1 MTFISS
7 LAMWFSNSKGKV
19 VIEWLGWQ
27 VTTSPSFLI
36 ISVLLLFFFIYI
48 MLSLILSLYNFP
60 KKTLLKMKKRKK
72 NNAITAL
79 NEGII
84 ASFYGNKKEVFKNL
98 NMESS
103 GLSFK

>member
-19 VIEWLGWQ
+19 VIEWFGWQ

-36 ISVLLLFFFIYI
+36 TFVVLIFFFIYI
-48 MLSLILSLYNFP
+48 VLSLILSLYNFP
-60 KKTLLKMKKRKK
+60 KKTLLKIEKRKK

-84 ASFYGNKKEVFKNL
+84 ASFYGNEKEVLKNL
-98 NMESS
+98 N
-103 GLSFK
+103 LSLIHI